1 MRIVTWNVNGI
12 RSLIKEYGSIDC
24 VFDKLKA
31 DVVCIQ
37 VVLLVLSLFEESR
50 IGTNDITADLIPEGY
65 DAFASSCTT
74 NSGYAG
80 VMTFVRVQSRP
91 SKSYSSLKE
100 YVSPASF
107 LH

>member
-37 VVLLVLSLFEESR
+37 VVLFSPYYSR
-50 IGTNDITADLIPEGY
+50 K
-65 DAFASSCTT
+65 
-74 NSGYAG
+74 AG
-80 VMTFVRVQSRP
+80 
-91 SKSYSSLKE
+91 
-100 YVSPASF
+100 
-107 LH
+107 